1 MNQDKLPRFTDFMM
15 NVYENMVMQT
25 CGSVSLISST
35 PFLLQQSLRTR
46 FSVFTEDSRQVLI
59 LLSKSNYLIEFKKF
73 LMKGQC
79 VISFGQTLT
88 IDADGVFPQ
97 EAQGILSARTSQSS
111 SITRIILNSLPERI
125 N

>member
-1 MNQDKLPRFTDFMM
+1 MDFMM

-46 FSVFTEDSRQVLI
+46 FSVFTEGSRQVLI
-59 LLSKSNYLIEFKKF
+59 LLSKSNYLIEFKRF

-97 EAQGILSARTSQSS
+97 EALGILSARTSQSS